1 MDLTQLRYFQ
11 TVARL
16 EHMTQAAEELHV
28 AQPSLSRTIS
38 RLEEELGVTIF
49 DRIGRQIKLN
59 DFGKVLLVRVEKI
72 FKELEDVKRE
82 LSDLSDTKECTV
94 SLAVNTSI
102 FMPDLLKKFS
112 KQYPHIQFR
121 QIIAT
126 TAHIQH
132 LLETEQVDFGISVPP
147 IVCIEP
153 ENIQMLQLLTTE
165 VFLAVPPDHPLVGR
179 ESISLHDVVN
189 EPFVSMP
196 IGYGLREMADTFCHQ
211 ANFVPNIVIETNE
224 PYSIIR
230 YVQAGLGFAFIPPSL
245 WEPNV
250 ELTKGIL
257 RIQDTVCKCAMEL
270 YWKNDRYVSQAARQF
285 KEFVVSY
292 FYDLEKKHKI

>member
-1 MDLTQLRYFQ
+1 
-11 TVARL
+11 
-16 EHMTQAAEELHV
+16 MTQAAEELHV

-38 RLEEELGVTIF
+38 RLEEELGVTLF
-49 DRIGRQIKLN
+49 DRVGRQIQLN
-59 DFGKVLLVRVEKI
+59 DYGKVLLVRVERV

-121 QIIAT
+121 QMLAT

-132 LLETEQVDFGISVPP
+132 LLEIEQVDFGISVPP
-147 IVCIEP
+147 IVPLES
-153 ENIQMLQLLTTE
+153 ENIQTLPLLTTE
-165 VFLAVPPDHPLVGR
+165 IFLAVPPHHPLLVR
-179 ESISLHDVVN
+179 ESISLRDVAN
-189 EPFVSMP
+189 EPFISMP
-196 IGYGLREMADTFCHQ
+196 IGYGLREMTDTFCHQ
-211 ANFVPNIVIETNE
+211 ASFIPNIVIESNE

-245 WEPNV
+245 WEPSA
-250 ELTKGIL
+250 ELTKGLL
-257 RIQDTVCKCAMEL
+257 RIQDTVCKGTVGL
-270 YWKNDRYVSQAARQF
+270 SWKKDRYISQAARQF
-285 KEFVVSY
+285 QEFIVSY
-292 FYDLEKKHKI
+292 FYDLEKKI